1 MIFNFLFSLSI
12 LNMPIVSLRPDKA
25 SEPVKS
31 IFLLFGETSSFE
43 YLGPLVKPTMAS

>member
-25 SEPVKS
+25 SEPVNS